1 MSLLKEK
8 VKAPMTV
15 WGKGKYEKIGS
26 KLVVI
31 SELLCEG
38 MDLKAGSRVLDI
50 ATGHGNTAIA
60 AARRECLVTGIDT
73 ERTLL
78 EMAAIRAEVESVEVT
93 FLEGKAEEIPSA
105 NNYFDYVV
113 STFGVQ
119 FSPNPTE
126 VVQEIIRVCKPGGKI
141 AFTNWKFEGFTEEFT
156 KLIQSYSSAPSP
168 TPYSPYIWGDKSA
181 LTEFF
186 GSLVQWNAMETCTFY
201 YRFPLIEDWFESFK
215 TTYGPVIALMGT
227 LSSERQ
233 MELTSK
239 VNQLVDKHNVA
250 NDGSLVLPVTYLRA
264 IADLK

>member
-1 MSLLKEK
+1 MSLCQKK
-8 VKAPMTV
+8 IKAPTTV

-38 MDLKAGSRVLDI
+38 MDLKAGARVLDI

-60 AARRECLVTGIDT
+60 AARRECMVTGIDT
-73 ERTLL
+73 EQTLL
-78 EMAAIRAEVESVEVT
+78 EMAAIRAEVESVEIT
-93 FLEGKAEEIPSA
+93 FLEGKAEEIPSE

-119 FSPNPTE
+119 FSPNPID
-126 VVQEIIRVCKPGGKI
+126 VVQEIVRVCKPGGRI

-156 KLIQSYSSAPSP
+156 KIIQSFSSAPS
-168 TPYSPYIWGDKSA
+168 PYSPYIWGDKSA

-186 GSLVQWNAMETCTFY
+186 GSQVQWDVMETCTFY

-215 TTYGPVIALMGT
+215 STYGPVIALMGT

-233 MELTSK
+233 MELTNK
-239 VNQLVDKHNVA
+239 VNQVVAKHNIA
-250 NDGSLVLPVTYLRA
+250 INGSLVLPVTYLRA
-264 IADLK
+264 IADLW